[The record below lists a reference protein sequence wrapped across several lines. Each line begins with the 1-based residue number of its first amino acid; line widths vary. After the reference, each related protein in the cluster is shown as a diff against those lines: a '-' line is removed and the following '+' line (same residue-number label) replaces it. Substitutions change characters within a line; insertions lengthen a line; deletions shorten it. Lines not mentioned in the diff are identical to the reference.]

1 MPRMQEK
8 IPSERAVPNSTRDLL
23 HDLPTKDEEPYD
35 ESLEEGIEMVG
46 EPLDK
51 DDYELCEKGKE
62 KAVKRR
68 CRFCWC
74 TLIALFTYLL
84 SDFYFKKIFTVYL

>member
-8 IPSERAVPNSTRDLL
+8 IPSERAVPNPTRDLL

-68 CRFCWC
+68 CRFCWSAL
-74 TLIALFTYLL
+74 LILLTYLL
-84 SDFYFKKIFTVYL
+84 SDFYFKKIFTVY